1 VGEVRASGSRPTQGI
16 VNVETRAFVETGE
29 LVCRYQRALL
39 VYRRGAG
46 PYAAAGY

>member
-1 VGEVRASGSRPTQGI
+1 
-16 VNVETRAFVETGE
+16 VETRAYVESGE